1 MTSDAAGA
9 GSDPAPVVVRPA
21 TLSDPR
27 DLAAV
32 AALVGAYLVATETEK
47 GVRVTDASSLPDRY
61 LAEVEHPDIAYERS
75 MVLLA
80 EIEGDIAGV
89 IVVAAADQGRC
100 EIKRLWTVPHARG
113 LGVARALVQ
122 AAVDVAARRGDITV
136 RLTVWSWREAA
147 LRLYERSGF
156 VAVASWDARPSLVC
170 MERALRP

>member
-1 MTSDAAGA
+1 VSRRAWPGE
-9 GSDPAPVVVRPA
+9 GRVVVVTGGGGGIGSAFARLVA
-21 TLSDPR
+21 ERGARVVLV
-27 DLAAV
+27 DLRAEAADAV
-32 AALVGAYLVATETEK
+32 AA
-47 GVRVTDASSLPDRY
+47 SLPGSGHSVVTGDLTSR
-61 LAEVEHPDIAYERS
+61 ADVER
-75 MVLLA
+75 VLA